1 MIETE
6 EAIFRAIRRYAE
18 THPRPPHV
26 TQAQAARMLNVSAV
40 TVGKWVRQGRL
51 TLNGFGQIPVEQ
63 IDAQLAANASH
74 RSSSVSPRR

>member
-1 MIETE
+1 MIEIE

-51 TLNGFGQIPVEQ
+51 KLNGFGLIPIEQ
-63 IDAQLAANASH
+63 IDARLAASEGPGAS
-74 RSSSVSPRR
+74 RMPSRG

>member
-1 MIETE
+1 MTE
-6 EAIFRAIRRYAE
+6 LDIALRAVQLYAE

-63 IDAQLAANASH
+63 IDRMLVAPSVPHAGRRAA
-74 RSSSVSPRR
+74 